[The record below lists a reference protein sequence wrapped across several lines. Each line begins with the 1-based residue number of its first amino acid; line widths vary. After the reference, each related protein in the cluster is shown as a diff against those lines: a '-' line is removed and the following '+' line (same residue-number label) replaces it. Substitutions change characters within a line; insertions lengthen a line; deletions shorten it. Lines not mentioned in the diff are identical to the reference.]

1 MLVKKGRAK
10 AAAQPKESVTFFCF
24 KCKFFSTNTD
34 HVSNHMTLEHL
45 MGPACKS
52 AMDRYV
58 ALQTPNLLIST
69 FHNYN
74 EREEEIIQDDIL
86 SSDNT
91 ETDRGSEMSGI
102 EKITENFQND
112 DHDNGFI
119 TTPPSQKNLTTV
131 LHGGTSILNV
141 NSVENCLFER
151 EGQINTEENI
161 STPGLVAENVRNS
174 PFKGEDQINTE
185 EVITLTPRVSA
196 ESVINS
202 PKVNRV
208 QRLTSTGGIKNTPK
222 RQTQKKSQ
230 KNLTTVLHGE
240 TSNLN
245 VNSVENCLFEREGQI
260 NTEEDISTPGLLAE
274 NVRNSTFEEED
285 PINTEEDIILTPRVS
300 VESVRNSQEVDRVQ
314 RLTSTG
320 GIRNTPKRQT
330 QKKSQA
336 GKANLRAGGNKKV
349 TNIEDIGEFKTK
361 YRAIEKTKHL
371 VIKHAKEE
379 SMNLLKINNTKV
391 DGLDNAENGFFMM
404 YKVGGKTFMV
414 SEGSAGK
421 KFVENEEEREK
432 VMKDAKNI
440 DIQLNSFLL
449 TSLLKSQYATSKTQ
463 NTPKSQK
470 RKNYNGIGGENKKR
484 RTDLRNDNQEENSV
498 AKKRQSRKKNTRYT
512 NIGVDDS
519 FVNIDKSAGSDDNST
534 MNEEDDDDD
543 NRESWL
549 ASMINE
555 ATQQHPR
562 PPNSKEPRK
571 EARQLFPFRC
581 SECPAKYKTQG
592 GFTKHLR
599 EKHDLL

>member
-151 EGQINTEENI
+151 EGQINTE
-161 STPGLVAENVRNS
+161 
-174 PFKGEDQINTE
+174 DD
-185 EVITLTPRVSA
+185 ITLTPRVSA

-245 VNSVENCLFEREGQI
+245 VNSVENCLFKREGQI
-260 NTEEDISTPGLLAE
+260 NTEEDISTPGFVAE

-361 YRAIEKTKHL
+361 YRAIERTKHH

-391 DGLDNAENGFFMM
+391 DGLDNAENGFFMV

-432 VMKDAKNI
+432 LMKDAKNI

-449 TSLLKSQYATSKTQ
+449 TSLLKSQYATSNTQ

-470 RKNYNGIGGENKKR
+470 RKYYNGIGGENKKR

-519 FVNIDKSAGSDDNST
+519 FVNSDKSAGSDDNSA
-534 MNEEDDDDD
+534 MNEEDDDDH

-562 PPNSKEPRK
+562 LPNSKKPRK

-581 SECPAKYKTQG
+581 SKCPAKYKTQG

-599 EKHDLL
+599 ENHDLL